1 MEIKIVFKK
10 DEELKKEKAA
20 VKEIK
25 SLKDLRAIMAEEN
38 PRFSYGGVEFGAL
51 PSEQEDPEA
60 DEMDEGPDHEA
71 DPNDATEDRNEGE
84 QADTPDDKAMME
96 DPEKRIKNSKHP
108 TIVGKKMA

>member
-10 DEELKKEKAA
+10 DEEIKKEKSAP
-20 VKEIK
+20 KEIK

-51 PSEQEDPEA
+51 PSEQED
-60 DEMDEGPDHEA
+60 EMEEGPEHEA
-71 DPNDATEDRNEGE
+71 DPTDATEDRNEGE
-84 QADTPDDKAMME
+84 QADTPDDKAMSE
-96 DPEKRIKNSKHP
+96 DPEKRTKNSKHP

>member
-10 DEELKKEKAA
+10 DEELKKEKSKA
-20 VKEIK
+20 KEIK

-51 PSEQEDPEA
+51 PSEQEEEGDE
-60 DEMDEGPDHEA
+60 DEMENDVTEG
-71 DPNDATEDRNEGE
+71 RNEGE
-84 QADTPDDKAMME
+84 QGDTPDDKAMSE
-96 DPEKRIKNSKHP
+96 DPEKRTKNSKHP